1 MKSYGFGSN
10 GEQLPVLGGRLEIL
24 NPRERCPVVQ
34 LSTFHSELFGVCLE
48 RFHRVRSAPL
58 RPIFSA
64 GRHGECFEATSG
76 RWRKRMGIEPT
87 LRAATARSNGFE
99 DRESHQAP
107 CASGPSLTPALS
119 RSLRLAE
126 EVRRDSRGGT
136 SSGCW
141 SLTWPGGGPQS
152 PRAVARK
159 EKPSGGEFTSPERGG
174 FGGHFCGGEKGGEPQ
189 SPPQ

>member
-1 MKSYGFGSN
+1 
-10 GEQLPVLGGRLEIL
+10 
-24 NPRERCPVVQ
+24 
-34 LSTFHSELFGVCLE
+34 
-48 RFHRVRSAPL
+48 
-58 RPIFSA
+58 
-64 GRHGECFEATSG
+64 
-76 RWRKRMGIEPT
+76 MGIEPT

-119 RSLRLAE
+119 RSLRLAK

-189 SPPQ
+189 SARAAAREKKPSGGKFTSPERGGFGGHFCGGEKGGEPQSPPQ